1 MRSIAVVDAG
11 PLIATADASDPE
23 HERCLR
29 VLERRD
35 LDLVIPA
42 LALAE
47 VAHLISRDVGARAEA
62 AFLRGLGR
70 FAIEAPTGDEWPV
83 IADLVERY
91 ADARL
96 GTTDAAT
103 IVLADRLET
112 DLIVT
117 LDHRHFAAVE
127 SPMGR
132 RFRVLPERPALHEE
146 PAPYSPGPT
155 PRQ

>member
-35 LDLVIPA
+35 LDLVIPT

-47 VAHLISRDVGARAEA
+47 VAHLISRDAGARAEA

-70 FAIEAPTGDEWPV
+70 FAIEAPASDEWPV

-103 IVLADRLET
+103 IVLADRLGT

-132 RFRVLPERPALHEE
+132 RFRVLPEWPALHAD

-155 PRQ
+155 PHQ